1 MFTHLEQAL
10 NTSVPTCTVLITRY
24 VGNSNGDRRMKA
36 SFCVGDLTFFKH
48 KQTVLFMAL
57 SSFPDFQSHCD
68 LLLEMV
74 SFCASLPKTGQF
86 PET

>member
-1 MFTHLEQAL
+1 
-10 NTSVPTCTVLITRY
+10 
-24 VGNSNGDRRMKA
+24 MKA